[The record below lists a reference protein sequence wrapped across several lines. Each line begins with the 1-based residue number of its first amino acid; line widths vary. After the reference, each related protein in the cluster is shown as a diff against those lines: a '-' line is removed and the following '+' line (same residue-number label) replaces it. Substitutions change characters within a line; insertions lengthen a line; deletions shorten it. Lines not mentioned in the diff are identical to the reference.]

1 MNKNL
6 QTSKIYFTKK
16 LKVILIYLLI
26 TILSINLSNALEN
39 KILFKV
45 DNEIITTIDIY
56 EEIRFLKIFNPE
68 MNDLSEA
75 ELFEIS
81 KNSILR
87 DKIKKIEI
95 MNFVKT
101 IKIEDKFIFNLIR
114 SRYSNIN
121 INSFEDFEN
130 YLKDKN
136 FNVDNIRE
144 KFTIELI
151 WNDLI
156 YQKFN
161 KKVVINKDK
170 IRKEILQNPKKKNQ
184 RELLLSEITFNVQN
198 KNDLN
203 DRHKKILLD
212 IEKIGF
218 KKSAFIHSDSDTAT
232 NGGLIGWIKE
242 DNLNKVIK
250 KSISKLQPG
259 QFSEPIRTSSGFM
272 IIRIDDKKEYA
283 SNINLEDKVNE
294 MIRYKTNNQLDQF
307 SSMYFNKIKK
317 DLMIYGL

>member
-1 MNKNL
+1 M
-6 QTSKIYFTKK
+6 YFTKK
-16 LKVILIYLLI
+16 LKVISIYLLI

-121 INSFEDFEN
+121 IDSFEDFEN

-198 KNDLN
+198 KNDLI

-212 IEKIGF
+212 IEKVGF

>member
-1 MNKNL
+1 MYF
-6 QTSKIYFTKK
+6 SKQ
-16 LKVILIYLLI
+16 LKIISIYLLI
-26 TILSINLSNALEN
+26 TILNINLSNALEN

-56 EEIRFLKIFNPE
+56 EEIRFLKMFNPE
-68 MNDLSEA
+68 MNDLSES

-101 IKIEDKFIFNLIR
+101 IKVEDKFIFNLIR

-121 INSFEDFEN
+121 ISSFEDFEN

-184 RELLLSEITFNVQN
+184 REFLLSEITFNVQN
-198 KNDLN
+198 QNDLN

-272 IIRIDDKKEYA
+272 IIRIDDEKEYA
-283 SNINLEDKVNE
+283 SSINLEDKVNE

>member
-1 MNKNL
+1 M
-6 QTSKIYFTKK
+6 YFTKQ
-16 LKVILIYLLI
+16 LKVISIYLSI
-26 TILSINLSNALEN
+26 TILSINVSNALEN

-68 MNDLSEA
+68 INDLSEA

-101 IKIEDKFIFNLIR
+101 IKVEDKFIFNLIR

-170 IRKEILQNPKKKNQ
+170 IREEILQNPKKRNQ

-212 IEKIGF
+212 IEKVGF

>member
-1 MNKNL
+1 M
-6 QTSKIYFTKK
+6 YFTKK
-16 LKVILIYLLI
+16 LKVISIYLLI

-198 KNDLN
+198 KNDLI

-212 IEKIGF
+212 IEKVGF

>member
-1 MNKNL
+1 M
-6 QTSKIYFTKK
+6 YFTKK
-16 LKVILIYLLI
+16 LKVISIYLLI

-212 IEKIGF
+212 IEKVGF

>member
-1 MNKNL
+1 MYF
-6 QTSKIYFTKK
+6 SKQ
-16 LKVILIYLLI
+16 LKIISIYLLI
-26 TILSINLSNALEN
+26 TILNINLSNALEN

-56 EEIRFLKIFNPE
+56 EEIRFLKMFNPE
-68 MNDLSEA
+68 MNDLSES

-101 IKIEDKFIFNLIR
+101 IKVEDKFIFNLIR

-121 INSFEDFEN
+121 ISSFEDFEN

-184 RELLLSEITFNVQN
+184 REFLLSEITFNVQN
-198 KNDLN
+198 QNDLN

-272 IIRIDDKKEYA
+272 IIRIDDEKEYA

-307 SSMYFNKIKK
+307 SSMYFNTIKK
-317 DLMIYGL
+317 DLMIDGL